1 MHLIPG
7 GTLTN
12 HEPLVAKE
20 IITLPKS
27 VTPARIASN
36 YQGALAAAS
45 KLTKED
51 IEKLDA
57 VAASGKQKRYVMP
70 AMPPSYIMLNF
81 FESALLDSSCRH
93 GPLTSDLRTGR
104 DRTLKKRDIGY

>member
-1 MHLIPG
+1 MHVTPS
-7 GTLTN
+7 GTLTY
-12 HEPLVAKE
+12 HGILVAKE
-20 IITLPKS
+20 IVTLPKS

-51 IEKLDA
+51 IEKLDG

-70 AMPPSYIMLNF
+70 MIPPSNLSF
-81 FESALLDSSCRH
+81 
-93 GPLTSDLRTGR
+93 
-104 DRTLKKRDIGY
+104 